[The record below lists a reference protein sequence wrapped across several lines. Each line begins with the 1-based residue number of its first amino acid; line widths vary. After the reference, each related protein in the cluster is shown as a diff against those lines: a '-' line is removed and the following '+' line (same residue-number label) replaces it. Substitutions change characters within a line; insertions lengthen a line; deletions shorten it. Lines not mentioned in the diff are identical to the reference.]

1 MALPKAPTTH
11 PTSRPTNALHDISN
25 GISTVVGAPAM
36 VVDKFNTGFASATNS
51 IAAVFPS
58 SPAATLMSMTL
69 GAPHAHIA
77 HPPSGP
83 PPIPPTPLPPM
94 GPITAG
100 ICIQVLINGMPAAR
114 CGDIIMNPTC
124 CGILPLGEVKT
135 GSSNVFIGGARAAR
149 QFMDITM
156 HCPVVNSAANRAKGM
171 AQKGKKA
178 AEQASKLSKA
188 MAMVGK
194 VAAGAGIAAQGAAI
208 AGDVVESVEA
218 DTAAMSAALA
228 QNAAMMAA
236 QLAADAAAMA
246 LAAAMGKD
254 PAVPPGTPGTIIAP
268 GAVNVIIG
276 GFPMV
281 STMDLAKGMLK
292 IVKGLRKKRRKKPSS
307 APDSG
312 KNKAKTDSPE
322 NKKVC
327 KTCPN

>member
-1 MALPKAPTTH
+1 MGLPKPPTTY
-11 PTSRPTNALHDISN
+11 PPKRPTNTLHDISN
-25 GISTVVGAPAM
+25 GIASVVGAPQKAI
-36 VVDKFNTGFASATNS
+36 DTFNAGFASATNS
-51 IAAVFPS
+51 VAAVFPS
-58 SPAATLMSMTL
+58 MPAATLGSLTL

-100 ICIQVLINGMPAAR
+100 VCIQVLINGKPAAR

-124 CGILPLGEVKT
+124 CGILPLGIVKT

-156 HCPVVNSAANRAKGM
+156 HCPVDNSAADRAKSM
-171 AQKGKKA
+171 AEKGKKA

-194 VAAGAGIAAQGAAI
+194 AAQGAGVAAQGLAI

-218 DTAAMSAALA
+218 DSSAMSAALSL
-228 QNAAMMAA
+228 NAGMMAA
-236 QLAADAAAMA
+236 QLAADAVAMA

-254 PAVPPGTPGTIIAP
+254 PAVPPGTPGAIIAP
-268 GAVNVIIG
+268 GAVNVMIG
-276 GFPMV
+276 GFPMIA
-281 STMDLAKGMLK
+281 TMDMAKGMIKAL
-292 IVKGLRKKRRKKPSS
+292 KGLRKRRTKKPPSQP
-307 APDSG
+307 A
-312 KNKAKTDSPE
+312 KNNSCG
-322 NKKVC
+322 C
-327 KTCPN
+327 K

>member
-1 MALPKAPTTH
+1 MSDFSFTPPKAPTSH
-11 PTSRPTNALHDISN
+11 PPSRPTNALHSISN
-25 GISTVVGAPAM
+25 GISTVVGAPGMAI
-36 VVDKFNTGFASATNS
+36 DKFNAGFASATS
-51 IAAVFPS
+51 SVAAVFPS
-58 SPAATLMSMTL
+58 MPAATLMSLTL
-69 GAPHAHIA
+69 GAPHAHVA

-83 PPIPPTPLPPM
+83 PPLPPIPLPPM

-100 ICIQVLINGMPAAR
+100 VCIQVLINGMPAAR

-124 CGILPLGEVKT
+124 CGILPLGEIKT

-156 HCPVVNSAANRAKGM
+156 HCPVVNSAASRAKGM

-194 VAAGAGIAAQGAAI
+194 VAMGAGMAAQGAAI

-236 QLAADAAAMA
+236 QMAADAAAMA

-254 PAVPPGTPGTIIAP
+254 PALPPGTPGTIIAP

-281 STMDLAKGMLK
+281 STMSLAKGLLK
-292 IVKGLRKKRRKKPSS
+292 IVKGLKKRKNRRSKSDAGPGKKN
-307 APDSG
+307 ACDS
-312 KNKAKTDSPE
+312 
-322 NKKVC
+322 
-327 KTCPN
+327 CP